1 MRNLLATLVL
11 LFIYPTFAQAD
22 DHKRTINPETALNA
36 VQLFKSDPLG
46 PDAEGALAVALN
58 FAEHSDLVTVQVSRK
73 YLPWQFEA
81 VEQKINAKLL
91 GAYISGNLEHQ
102 MNNNINKNSPLE
114 GIRLVLHIY
123 QVLRADG
130 QMAENANLETW
141 IALDREGKLAGEI
154 EI

>member
-1 MRNLLATLVL
+1 MRNLLATLIL
-11 LFIYPTFAQAD
+11 LFIYSTFAQAD
-22 DHKRTINPETALNA
+22 DYKRTINPETALKA

-58 FAEHSDLVTVQVSRK
+58 FAEYSDLVTVQVSRK

-102 MNNNINKNSPLE
+102 LNNNINKNSPLE
-114 GIRLVLHIY
+114 GIRLVLHVY
-123 QVLRADG
+123 QLLRADG
-130 QMAENANLETW
+130 QMAENTNLETW
-141 IALDREGKLAGEI
+141 IALDKEGKLAGEI

>member
-1 MRNLLATLVL
+1 MRSLLAVL
-11 LFIYPTFAQAD
+11 ILLLIYPAFAQAD
-22 DHKRTINPETALNA
+22 DYKRTITAETALKA
-36 VQLFKSDPLG
+36 VQLFKSAPLG
-46 PDAEGALAVALN
+46 PDAEGALAVVLN

-102 MNNNINKNSPLE
+102 LNNNINKNSPLE
-114 GIRLVLHIY
+114 GIRLVLHVY
-123 QVLRADG
+123 QLLLADG
-130 QMAENANLETW
+130 QMAENTNLETW
-141 IALDREGKLAGEI
+141 IALDKEGKLAGEI